1 MVIQKASE
9 DYLETMLIM
18 RERNGYIRSIDVA
31 AHLNVT
37 KPSVTYATKRL
48 KEGGYI
54 TMDRDGLITL
64 TPSGLKIAESM
75 LERHK
80 SISKFLTLL
89 GVDEETE
96 DKDACK
102 IEHDLSEKS
111 YTAICNYF
119 NKQAEVRAHA

>member
-18 RERNGYIRSIDVA
+18 RQRNGYIRSIDVA

-64 TPSGLKIAESM
+64 TPSGLEIAESM

-89 GVDEETE
+89 GVDEETAE
-96 DKDACK
+96 NDACK
-102 IEHDLSEKS
+102 VEHDLSEKS
-111 YTAICNYF
+111 YNAICEYF
-119 NKQAEVRAHA
+119 NKQFDTQM